1 MNVISSPSDSITTTR
16 INDLKVTDSAKERSY
31 RSDIR
36 WRQQRSQGITP
47 QALHEPDYSLSL
59 RTSLESTVLAKTTR
73 QAWMISHRCQ

>member
-1 MNVISSPSDSITTTR
+1 MNVISSPSDIITTTR
-16 INDLKVTDSAKERSY
+16 INDLKDMDSVKERSY

-59 RTSLESTVLAKTTR
+59 RTSLDATVLARLPAKDG
-73 QAWMISHRCQ
+73 